1 MASIPQF
8 HLYHACITAACVHL
22 VLLPQLL
29 KLYKK
34 RKTGSFGEKMEDVL
48 MAYEEQDKNIT
59 AARTAA
65 LAGLPLYLK
74 EDSTEVF
81 KTCKDELEA
90 TQEGAVALVA
100 VVNEDK
106 VPAGVPFET
115 HHVYRPRESSCNG
128 SQILDRFTCHFVW
141 TDLRSPFELP

>member
-1 MASIPQF
+1 ASIPQF

-65 LAGLPLYLK
+65 LAGQPLYLK

-81 KTCKDELEA
+81 KTCKQYEPSLHGGE
-90 TQEGAVALVA
+90 
-100 VVNEDK
+100 
-106 VPAGVPFET
+106 
-115 HHVYRPRESSCNG
+115 Y
-128 SQILDRFTCHFVW
+128 
-141 TDLRSPFELP
+141 